1 MEFVVYVVQ
10 DFTRFIIPFQTSD
23 PIIHLLHVELL
34 KLIEKLLTKFI
45 HEKYYMNDNKTFHK
59 LVSVKSLNGDL

>member
-23 PIIHLLHVELL
+23 PTIHLLHLELL

-45 HEKYYMNDNKTFHK
+45 YEKYYMNDNKTSHK
-59 LVSVKSLNGDL
+59 LESVKSLNGDL